1 MRQRFVAYYRV
12 STQKQGRSGLGLE
25 AQKQAVENFIE
36 TKGEVLT
43 SFTDIESGKKNDRPQ
58 LQAAI
63 TYCKLQGATLLIA
76 KLDRLTRNVAFVF
89 TLRDSGVNFVCCDMP
104 EANTLTIGILA
115 TMAQHERE
123 MIADRTKKALAE
135 KKKRGFVLGTPANL
149 TDQAKRKG
157 TLHSQLNAQADQ
169 HNRRAGAFAKK
180 LRDFGYSWAE
190 IARQLNANGFTTRRG
205 GSFQIVQVQRVVKH
219 INAVVDH

>member
-1 MRQRFVAYYRV
+1 MEQSFVAYFRV

-25 AQKQAVENFIE
+25 AQKQAVENF
-36 TKGEVLT
+36 TYSKGDVLT

-63 TYCKLQGATLLIA
+63 GYCKIYGATLLIA

-123 MIADRTKKALAE
+123 LIAERTKKALAE

-149 TDQAKRKG
+149 TEQAKRKG

-169 HNRRAGAFAKK
+169 NNRRAGAFAKK

-190 IARQLNANGFTTRRG
+190 IARQLNANGFTTRNG
-205 GSFQIVQVQRVVKH
+205 GSFQIVQVQRIIRL
-219 INAVVDH
+219 IN